1 MEIGHG
7 AISGRHSAVHA
18 LWDMQRKQDRD
29 WFTHMARLAQGLYLG
44 GTEERGWEGNL
55 GQNSGSHPAG
65 SLSSAQPA
73 NRQCIV
79 YWEGSPG
86 DGLED

>member
-1 MEIGHG
+1 M
-7 AISGRHSAVHA
+7 HA
-18 LWDMQRKQDRD
+18 LWDMQRKWARD
-29 WFTHMARLAQGLYLG
+29 GLTHMAQLAQGLCSG
-44 GTEERGWEGNL
+44 GNGGSGGCP

-65 SLSSAQPA
+65 NLSSAQPA

>member
-1 MEIGHG
+1 M
-7 AISGRHSAVHA
+7 HA
-18 LWDMQRKQDRD
+18 LWDMQRKWDRD
-29 WFTHMARLAQGLYLG
+29 GLTHMAQLAQGLCPG
-44 GTEERGWEGNL
+44 GNGGSGGCP

>member
-1 MEIGHG
+1 MHT
-7 AISGRHSAVHA
+7 
-18 LWDMQRKQDRD
+18 LWDMQRKWDREGL
-29 WFTHMARLAQGLYLG
+29 THMAQLAQGLCSG
-44 GTEERGWEGNL
+44 GNGGSGGCP
-55 GQNSGSHPAG
+55 GQNSRFPAG
-65 SLSSAQPA
+65 WEPSSAQPA